1 MQEKGQQWGLDLG
14 EKKKKTKN
22 HGVPEKMEECILY
35 SEAKYWEKMRGQ
47 DFGNYEVMEDTDVAI
62 SSMVRFFSKA
72 TKTMKCLMWVSIYW
86 DCHYCNK
93 WVGDTEK

>member
-1 MQEKGQQWGLDLG
+1 MGVGFRR
-14 EKKKKTKN
+14 KKKKKKN

-35 SEAKYWEKMRGQ
+35 SEEAKYWEKMRGQ